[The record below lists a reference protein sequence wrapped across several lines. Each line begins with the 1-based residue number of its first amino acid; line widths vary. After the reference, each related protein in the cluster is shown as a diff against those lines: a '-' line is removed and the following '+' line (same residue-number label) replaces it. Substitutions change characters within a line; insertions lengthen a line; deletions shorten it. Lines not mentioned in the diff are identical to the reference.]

1 MHIEPGLVDG
11 AKILL
16 SYVTAAGAGAYA
28 IQRARTTLREQG
40 AASFAARSIAS
51 TALVFSFF
59 EILPHFPVGVS
70 GSISSSARPCF

>member
-28 IQRARTTLREQG
+28 IQGPFGAFIPWINGSFTGVVGLPLTETLGLLTAAGLAR
-40 AASFAARSIAS
+40 
-51 TALVFSFF
+51 
-59 EILPHFPVGVS
+59 
-70 GSISSSARPCF
+70 

>member
-40 AASFAARSIAS
+40 AAS
-51 TALVFSFF
+51 L
-59 EILPHFPVGVS
+59 GVS
-70 GSISSSARPCF
+70 GTLCI